1 MGIIISYKNKDSS
14 IKICV
19 LVIFKLNQVL
29 KAQPD
34 SGMNASIMVFNSL
47 SSAALRAPV
56 L

>member
-1 MGIIISYKNKDSS
+1 MTNVGNFSKSARLNCPI
-14 IKICV
+14 
-19 LVIFKLNQVL
+19 VIFKLNQVL